1 MNFFRSLIILSL
13 VILVYLAYSSN
24 ITTDVINL
32 INENIDKIKL
42 FSKSNPFILE
52 IVFFILY
59 ILVAALSLPFSLIL
73 GLLSGM
79 IFDIYHAIVLVSFA
93 SSIGATFAFL
103 LSRYLLSDYIKR
115 KYKSN
120 FDTINKGFEK
130 HNNLYI
136 FALRMCVL
144 FPFFLINIL
153 LGLTSTRIL
162 NFYIVS
168 QIGMLPATII
178 IIHLGNSL
186 SDSFLKNVGLS
197 LDIIILLTILG
208 LIPIMSK
215 IIFRKIIE

>member
-1 MNFFRSLIILSL
+1 
-13 VILVYLAYSSN
+13 
-24 ITTDVINL
+24 
-32 INENIDKIKL
+32 
-42 FSKSNPFILE
+42 
-52 IVFFILY
+52 
-59 ILVAALSLPFSLIL
+59 
-73 GLLSGM
+73 M